1 MEEKELFEDYEMR
14 SWEFTPRIYKI
25 LGIAALT
32 NLLFLAAFGQFN
44 LLTTRGCD
52 TPYAGLVCQVL
63 DSAYVASTF
72 LGEDTKF
79 RNDAFIETKI
89 EDADITYIDVSDKLE
104 YPEGYFALANPEQT
118 SENLPPNDE
127 FAGLPPSMN
136 SDNPLNPSPS
146 NNNEDLLKPQVTPT
160 PNKSLENQEDVDS
173 PYVVGNSPKT
183 NYPRI
188 TPRKTPKPAKNN
200 SILSNDSPTS
210 LGNTVATNKTP
221 KPSPTP
227 TPAPSQKDA
236 DIAREDFQKGIN
248 KKPLQDFADGIVAKL
263 DSPKPEDKIDLKQA
277 FTVVL
282 DGTLTKEGKF
292 DAKKTRFTKGEG
304 NEQMINVA
312 KSAIEAMGDS
322 SLFSYLVNLGV
333 DKVNITLVQNDKDI
347 SAIITSNQPSEERAR
362 TISSGFNGLIVL
374 ANMNTKDDKEV
385 QALLKA
391 TKFESKGK
399 NFVINFSMPKD
410 DAHKMI
416 DQKLQEARQKK
427 SQTNGSENV
436 KESATAKG
444 L

>member
-173 PYVVGNSPKT
+173 PFVFDSGKKPSVKPAKT
-183 NYPRI
+183 PRI
-188 TPRKTPKPAKNN
+188 TKTPKLP
-200 SILSNDSPTS
+200 DGSPDKLPGS
-210 LGNTVATNKTP
+210 GTVAITKTP
-221 KPSPTP
+221 TPTP